1 MKKIGLIGY
10 GELGKQF
17 EHLISEL
24 SLNDSFI
31 YFDDRAKE
39 DKIENSQPFDKFLDN
54 EFKDI
59 EFLIGLGYK
68 HLKLKKEI
76 IDILTDRKRKIFTF
90 IHPTAI
96 IDRTAKIDKGTVI
109 YPNVTIDKNVRI
121 GKGCLLNLSV
131 TVSHD
136 SIIEDCCYLS
146 PSVTLSGFVT
156 ICQNVFLGTGVN
168 VANDITINSSSIVGI
183 GSVITKNI
191 EQNSFV
197 IGNPQR
203 TVKKINLV

>member
-1 MKKIGLIGY
+1 MNIIGLIGY

-24 SLNDSFI
+24 SLNNGFL
-31 YFDDRAKE
+31 YFDDNAKE
-39 DKIENSQPFDKFLDN
+39 NGIINSQPFDKFLDN

-76 IDILTDRKRKIFTF
+76 IDILIDRKRKLFTF

-96 IDRTAKIDKGTVI
+96 IDNTAKIDKGTFI

-136 SIIEDCCYLS
+136 SNIEDCCYLS

-156 ICQNVFLGTGVN
+156 IGQNVFLGTGVS
-168 VANDITINSSSIVGI
+168 VANNIIINASSIVGI

-191 EQNSFV
+191 EQNSVV

-203 TVKKINLV
+203 IVKKINLI